1 MWCFKGEE
9 LDLLQRHEITT
20 AEKSFTRHINF
31 TQGSHVIE
39 VEDAFRD
46 NTVHVEPFMSRYMSI
61 HQTTW
66 RLFVCYSEKFYRLIR
81 FLTNFL
87 HGSKF
92 INKPT
97 RTLSSFN
104 KQRIRS
110 RTPCVFLFLNHKNM
124 FFSKRR
130 GIYRYHFSMR
140 DSFHD
145 RDERILLWHIQDIL
159 L

>member
-20 AEKSFTRHINF
+20 AEKSFMCHSNF
-31 TQGSHVIE
+31 TQGSHVVE
-39 VEDAFRD
+39 VDIV
-46 NTVHVEPFMSRYMSI
+46 NNIVYVEPFMSRYMSV

-66 RLFVCYSEKFYRLIR
+66 QLFVCFSEKFYRFIR

-110 RTPCVFLFLNHKNM
+110 RTPCVFLYLNHKNI

-140 DSFHD
+140 DNFHD

>member
-1 MWCFKGEE
+1 MQCFKGEE

-20 AEKSFTRHINF
+20 AEKSFMCHSNF
-31 TQGSHVIE
+31 TQGSHVVE
-39 VEDAFRD
+39 VDIIN
-46 NTVHVEPFMSRYMSI
+46 NTVYVEPFMSRYMSI

-66 RLFVCYSEKFYRLIR
+66 QLFVCYSEKFYRFIR

-110 RTPCVFLFLNHKNM
+110 RTPCVFLYLNHENI

-145 RDERILLWHIQDIL
+145 RDERILLWHIQDSL